1 MDLAD
6 GFVRGMRRLA
16 SGVCVVTTATAD
28 GKRCGLTATA
38 VSSLSL
44 CPPSLVV
51 GVNRRSRLGEVIK
64 DVPAFAVNILGTRHR
79 GVAEVFAGNV
89 AGIRGT
95 ARFDHGEWRPSAE
108 GVPVLDDAPASFICK
123 VDDIIERNTHLLL
136 IGVVTGVQ
144 VSDDEECNLLIYFA
158 QNFSAIST

>member
-16 SGVCVVTTATAD
+16 SGVCVVTTTTAD

-44 CPPSLVV
+44 YPPSLVV
-51 GVNRRSRLGEVIK
+51 GVNLRSRLGEVIREA
-64 DVPAFAVNILGTRHR
+64 PAFAVSILGTQHR
-79 GVAEVFAGNV
+79 EVAEVFAGRV

-95 ARFDHGEWRPSAE
+95 ARFDHGDWRPSTE
-108 GVPVLDDAPASFICK
+108 GVPILGGAPANFVCK
-123 VDDIIERNTHLLL
+123 VDDIVERTTHLLL
-136 IGVVTGVQ
+136 IGAVTGVHI
-144 VSDDEECNLLIYFA
+144 SDEECNPLIYFS

>member
-16 SGVCVVTTATAD
+16 SGVCVVTTTAAD

-44 CPPSLVV
+44 HPPSLVV
-51 GVNRRSRLGEVIK
+51 GVNRRSRLGEAIK
-64 DVPAFAVNILGTRHR
+64 DVPAFAVNILGTQHR
-79 GVAEVFAGNV
+79 KVAEVFAGNV

-95 ARFDHGEWRPSAE
+95 ARFDHGDWRPSAE
-108 GVPVLDDAPASFICK
+108 GVPILGDAPANFICK
-123 VDDIIERNTHLLL
+123 VDDIIERTTHLLL
-136 IGVVTGVQ
+136 IGAVTGVHT
-144 VSDDEECNLLIYFA
+144 SDEECNLLVYFS
-158 QNFSAIST
+158 QSFSAIST

>member
-6 GFVRGMRRLA
+6 GFVRGMRRLV
-16 SGVCVVTTATAD
+16 SGVCVVTTTTAD

-44 CPPSLVV
+44 YPPSLVV
-51 GVNRRSRLGEVIK
+51 GVNRRSRLGEVIREA
-64 DVPAFAVNILGTRHR
+64 PAFAVSILGTQHR
-79 GVAEVFAGNV
+79 EVAEVFAGMV

-95 ARFDHGEWRPSAE
+95 ARFDHGDWRPSAE
-108 GVPVLDDAPASFICK
+108 GVPILGDAPANFVCK
-123 VDDIIERNTHLLL
+123 VDDIVERTTHLLL
-136 IGVVTGVQ
+136 IGAVTGVHI
-144 VSDDEECNLLIYFA
+144 SDQECNLLIYFS